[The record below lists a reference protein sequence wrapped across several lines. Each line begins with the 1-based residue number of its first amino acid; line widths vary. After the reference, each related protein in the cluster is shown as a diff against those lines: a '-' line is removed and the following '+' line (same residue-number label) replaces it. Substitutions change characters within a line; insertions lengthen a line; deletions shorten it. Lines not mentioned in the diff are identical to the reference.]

1 MGVGSRKG
9 EFHYKQLYH
18 TYRDQQ
24 YIHVYI
30 CIYILYTCTQV
41 TMLQRGHIV
50 RIEVEYQY
58 TCSCDDTNVCVSYC
72 EDQCPFPPSNYICVC
87 TGPIGY
93 KYRQRL
99 TVDVRTYGEYN
110 IQRLGRCLIMNR
122 VCRGSC
128 TDGDYVSYSN
138 DKPNLSCASIIHA

>member
-58 TCSCDDTNVCVSYC
+58 TCSCDDTNVCVFYC
-72 EDQCPFPPSNYICVC
+72 KDQCQHQRSNYICVC
-87 TGPIGY
+87 TVDWRTI
-93 KYRQRL
+93 YRQRL

-122 VCRGSC
+122 VCRGSY
-128 TDGDYVSYSN
+128 TDRGYVSYSN